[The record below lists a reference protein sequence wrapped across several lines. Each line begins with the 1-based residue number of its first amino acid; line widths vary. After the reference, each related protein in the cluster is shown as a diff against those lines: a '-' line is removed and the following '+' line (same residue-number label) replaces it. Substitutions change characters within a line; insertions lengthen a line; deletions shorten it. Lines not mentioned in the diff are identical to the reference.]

1 MPRFTANIAFLFPD
15 LPFLER
21 IEAARKAGFDMVE
34 CHFPYEH
41 SIEEL
46 KARLDGAGVRM
57 TGLNTVP
64 GDKQKGEWGRAGMI
78 GAEDQFRRDFEQALS
93 YAVAL
98 GVKGIHTMA
107 ANVTPETRARAL
119 DVYKKN
125 LAWAVRQ
132 AAGTGVK
139 ILLEPLNSRDVP
151 PYLVNTS
158 DEIVS
163 IVEEIGDPA
172 VTLLFDAYHI
182 QIMEGDL
189 TKRFE
194 RHLGKIGH
202 VQIAA
207 VPSRA
212 EPDEGEVDFRYFLK
226 LVDDSP
232 YEGLVGLEYKP
243 RGDTAVG
250 LKACLAALAG

>member
-15 LPFLER
+15 LPFLDR
-21 IEAARKAGFDMVE
+21 IDAAKAAGFDKVE
-34 CHFPYEH
+34 CHFPYEF
-41 SIEEL
+41 SIAEL
-46 KARLDGAGVRM
+46 KARLDAAGVQM

-64 GDKQKGEWGRAGMI
+64 GDKSIGEWGRAGMI

-107 ANVTPETRARAL
+107 ANVTPETRERSL
-119 DVYKKN
+119 DLYRKN
-125 LAWAVRQ
+125 IAWAGQQ
-132 AAGTGVK
+132 AEGTGVK
-139 ILLEPLNSRDVP
+139 LLLEPLNSRDVP

-158 DEIVS
+158 DQIAG
-163 IVEEIGDPA
+163 IVEEIGLLN

-194 RHLGKIGH
+194 RHFDKIGH
-202 VQIAA
+202 IQIAA

-212 EPDEGEVDFRYFLK
+212 EPDEGEVDFRHFLK

-232 YEGLVGLEYKP
+232 YDGLVGLEYKP
-243 RGDTAVG
+243 RGDTAEG
-250 LKACLAALAG
+250 LKASLANLGY

>member
-1 MPRFTANIAFLFPD
+1 MPRFTANIAFLFPE
-15 LPFLER
+15 LPFLDR
-21 IEAARKAGFDMVE
+21 IEAAKKAGFDMVE

-41 SIEEL
+41 SIAEL

-64 GDKQKGEWGRAGMI
+64 GDKSIGEWGRAGMI
-78 GAEDQFRRDFEQALS
+78 GAEDQFRRDFEQALT
-93 YAVAL
+93 YATAL

-107 ANVTPETRARAL
+107 ANVTPETRERSL
-119 DVYKKN
+119 ELYKKN
-125 LAWAVRQ
+125 IAWAGKQ

-139 ILLEPLNSRDVP
+139 LLLEPLNSRDVP
-151 PYLVNTS
+151 PYLVKTS
-158 DEIVS
+158 DEIAA
-163 IVEEIGDPA
+163 IVAEIADPS

-194 RHLGKIGH
+194 RHFDKIGH
-202 VQIAA
+202 IQIAA

-226 LVDDSP
+226 LVDESP
-232 YEGLVGLEYKP
+232 YDGLVGLEYKP
-243 RGDTAVG
+243 RGETAAGVR
-250 LKACLAALAG
+250 ACLRALGY

>member
-15 LPFLER
+15 LPFLDR
-21 IEAARKAGFDMVE
+21 IEAAKAAGFDMVE

-41 SIEEL
+41 SIAEL
-46 KARLDGAGVRM
+46 KARLDGAGVQM

-64 GDKQKGEWGRAGMI
+64 GDKSLGEWGRAGMI

-107 ANVTPETRARAL
+107 ANVTPETRAQAL
-119 DVYKKN
+119 ETYKKN
-125 LAWAVRQ
+125 LAWAGQQ

-158 DEIVS
+158 DEIVR
-163 IVEEIGDPA
+163 IVDEIGDPA
-172 VTLLFDAYHI
+172 VTLLFDVYHI

-189 TKRFE
+189 TTRFE
-194 RHLGKIGH
+194 RHLDKIGH
-202 VQIAA
+202 IQIAA

-226 LVDDSP
+226 RVDASP
-232 YEGLVGLEYKP
+232 YQGLVGLEYRP
-243 RGDTAVG
+243 RGDTAEG
-250 LKACLAALAG
+250 LRACMAALGR

>member
-1 MPRFTANIAFLFPD
+1 MPRFTANIAFLFPE
-15 LPFLER
+15 LPFLDR
-21 IEAARKAGFDMVE
+21 IEAAKKAGFDKVE

-41 SIEEL
+41 SIAEL
-46 KARLDGAGVRM
+46 KARLDGAGVHM

-64 GDKQKGEWGRAGMI
+64 GDKSIGEWGRAGMI
-78 GAEDQFRRDFEQALS
+78 GAEDQFRRDFEQALT
-93 YAVAL
+93 YATAL

-107 ANVTPETRARAL
+107 ANVTPETRGQAL
-119 DVYKKN
+119 EVYKTN
-125 LAWAVRQ
+125 IAWAGKQ

-151 PYLVNTS
+151 PYLVKTS
-158 DEIVS
+158 DEIAA
-163 IVEEIGDPA
+163 IVGEIADPS

-194 RHLGKIGH
+194 RHFDKIGH
-202 VQIAA
+202 IQIAA

-226 LVDDSP
+226 LIDASP
-232 YEGLVGLEYKP
+232 YAGLVGLEYKP
-243 RGDTAVG
+243 RGETVAG
-250 LKACLAALAG
+250 LRASLAKLGY